1 MAGMQLVVMFGPPA
15 VGKMTVGRE
24 LARLTGFRLFH
35 NHMTVE
41 PVLDLFEFGSP
52 PFTRLVDE
60 FRRRILEEA
69 ASSDLPGLVFTF
81 VWALDDPGDRAL
93 VEEYLGIVEAR
104 GGTTSVVELAAP
116 LDVRLERNATP
127 LRLDHK
133 RSKRDVEASNGWLV
147 QAEAYMLNTG
157 GDHELAALVGDR
169 PHLRIENAGLA
180 PDEVAEKIVAA
191 FGLPRPA
198 AS

>member
-147 QAEAYMLNTG
+147 QAEAHMLNTG